1 MIENRLLRYALVL
14 GERRNFA
21 RAAEALGLTQ
31 PTLSRSIAALERD
44 LGVRLFERSHKG
56 ATPTVFGRVLLERGA
71 IVLEREAEVRREIQ
85 LLAGLEAGSLTVSAG
100 PYFAEGVVATSIA
113 RVAVAHPG
121 LRIKCHSA
129 DPTEV
134 VRNVLAAK
142 ADVGV
147 ATAPSQA
154 EEPLLQMERLPPQRA
169 YFACRPGHPLT
180 HEDKPSIRRV
190 LEFPLVTTRLRGM
203 SAVLAAT
210 RGTGM
215 PWSSPDGGDYEPP
228 ISVNTVALARRIA
241 LESDAIVP
249 GTAAT
254 LAEDIA
260 AGRLVAYDFDVPGM
274 RIDGA
279 AFYLRGRTL
288 APAARAF
295 VEALHAVAKAKIGDA
310 EATMAAA
317 VRPATK
323 TRRRAGSR
331 R

>member
-1 MIENRLLRYALVL
+1 
-14 GERRNFA
+14 
-21 RAAEALGLTQ
+21 
-31 PTLSRSIAALERD
+31 
-44 LGVRLFERSHKG
+44 
-56 ATPTVFGRVLLERGA
+56 
-71 IVLEREAEVRREIQ
+71 
-85 LLAGLEAGSLTVSAG
+85 
-100 PYFAEGVVATSIA
+100 
-113 RVAVAHPG
+113 
-121 LRIKCHSA
+121 
-129 DPTEV
+129 
-134 VRNVLAAK
+134 
-142 ADVGV
+142 
-147 ATAPSQA
+147 
-154 EEPLLQMERLPPQRA
+154 
-169 YFACRPGHPLT
+169 
-180 HEDKPSIRRV
+180 
-190 LEFPLVTTRLRGM
+190 
-203 SAVLAAT
+203 
-210 RGTGM
+210 M
-215 PWSSPDGGDYEPP
+215 PWISPDGGDYEPP

-295 VEALHAVAKAKIGDA
+295 VEVLHAVAKAKVADA

-323 TRRRAGSR
+323 TRRRAGTR

>member
-1 MIENRLLRYALVL
+1 MIENRLFRYALAL

-44 LGVRLFERSHKG
+44 LGVRLFDRSHKG
-56 ATPTVFGRVLLERGA
+56 VTPTVFGRVLLERGA
-71 IVLEREAEVRREIQ
+71 MVLEREADVRREIQ
-85 LLAGLEAGSLTVSAG
+85 LLAGLEEGALTVSAG
-100 PYFAEGVVATSIA
+100 PYFAEGVVAAAIA

-121 LRIKCHSA
+121 LRIKCHSS

-134 VRNVLAAK
+134 VRNVLATQ

-147 ATAPSQA
+147 ATAPSPA
-154 EEPLLQMERLPPQRA
+154 EEPLLQMERLPVQRA
-169 YFACRPGHPLT
+169 YLACRPGHPLT
-180 HEDKPSIRRV
+180 QEDKPSIRRI

-203 SAVLAAT
+203 SAALAAT
-210 RGTGM
+210 RGTGT
-215 PWSSPDGGDYEPP
+215 PWNSPEGGDYEPP

-249 GTAAT
+249 GTAST

-260 AGRLVAYDFDVPGM
+260 AGRLVAYDFDLPGM

-295 VEALHAVAKAKIGDA
+295 VEVLHAVAKAKITEA
-310 EATMAAA
+310 EATLAAA

-323 TRRRAGSR
+323 PGRRAGTR

>member
-1 MIENRLLRYALVL
+1 MIENRLLRYALAL

-44 LGVRLFERSHKG
+44 LGVRLFDRSHKG
-56 ATPTVFGRVLLERGA
+56 VTPTEFGRVLLERGA
-71 IVLEREAEVRREIQ
+71 IVLEREADVRREIQ
-85 LLAGLEAGSLTVSAG
+85 LLAGLDEGSLTVSAG
-100 PYFAEGVVATSIA
+100 PYFAEGVVATAIA

-121 LRIKCHSA
+121 LRIRCHSA

-134 VRNVLAAK
+134 VRNVLAAR

-147 ATAPSQA
+147 ATAPAPA
-154 EEPLLQMERLPPQRA
+154 EEPLLQMERLPLQRA
-169 YFACRPGHPLT
+169 YLACRPEHPLT
-180 HEDKPSIRRV
+180 REDAPSLQRV
-190 LEFPLVTTRLRGM
+190 LEYPLVTTRLRGM
-203 SAVLAAT
+203 TAVLAAT

-228 ISVNTVALARRIA
+228 ISVNTVALARWIA
-241 LESDAIVP
+241 RESDAIVP

-295 VEALHAVAKAKIGDA
+295 VEVLLAVAKAKVTEA

-317 VRPATK
+317 VRPATM
-323 TRRRAGSR
+323 TRRRAGAR

>member
-1 MIENRLLRYALVL
+1 MIENRLLRYALAL

-31 PTLSRSIAALERD
+31 PTLSRSIAALERH
-44 LGVRLFERSHKG
+44 LGVRLFDRSHKG
-56 ATPTVFGRVLLERGA
+56 VTPTEFGRVLLERGA
-71 IVLEREAEVRREIQ
+71 IVLEREADVRREIQ
-85 LLAGLEAGSLTVSAG
+85 LLAGLEEGVLTVSAG
-100 PYFAEGVVATSIA
+100 PYFAEGVVAAAIA
-113 RVAVAHPG
+113 RMAVAHPG

-134 VRNVLAAK
+134 VRSVLAAK

-147 ATAPSQA
+147 ATAPAPA
-154 EEPLLQMERLPPQRA
+154 EEPLLQTERLPVQRA
-169 YFACRPGHPLT
+169 YLACRPGHPLT
-180 HEDKPSIRRV
+180 QEDAPSLQQV
-190 LEFPLVTTRLRGM
+190 LAFPLVTTRLRGM
-203 SAVLAAT
+203 SAALAAS
-210 RGTGM
+210 GGVGVD
-215 PWSSPDGGDYEPP
+215 PSSADGDDFEPP

-241 LESDAIVP
+241 RESDAIVP

-254 LAEDIA
+254 LAEDVA

-295 VEALHAVAKAKIGDA
+295 VEVLHAAAKAKVTEA

-323 TRRRAGSR
+323 TRRRAGAR

>member
-1 MIENRLLRYALVL
+1 
-14 GERRNFA
+14 
-21 RAAEALGLTQ
+21 
-31 PTLSRSIAALERD
+31 
-44 LGVRLFERSHKG
+44 
-56 ATPTVFGRVLLERGA
+56 
-71 IVLEREAEVRREIQ
+71 
-85 LLAGLEAGSLTVSAG
+85 
-100 PYFAEGVVATSIA
+100 
-113 RVAVAHPG
+113 VAVAHPG

-134 VRNVLAAK
+134 VRNVLTAK

-147 ATAPSQA
+147 ATAPSLA

-180 HEDKPSIRRV
+180 QEDKPSIQRI

-241 LESDAIVP
+241 LESNAIVP

-254 LAEDIA
+254 LAED
-260 AGRLVAYDFDVPGM
+260 LVAYDFDVPGM

-279 AFYLRGRTL
+279 AFYLRDRTL

-295 VEALHAVAKAKIGDA
+295 VEVLHAVAKAKVADA

-323 TRRRAGSR
+323 TRRRAGAR